1 MLPSSNIDW
10 QVALAILS
18 QTKEIILPS
27 TLEISLCMEVKR
39 GPCQRMLV
47 SSMDMQYE
55 NRLTTFYG
63 GPEGKTQPAI
73 TCSKVTIKAPE
84 QGVKYV

>member
-1 MLPSSNIDW
+1 
-10 QVALAILS
+10 
-18 QTKEIILPS
+18 
-27 TLEISLCMEVKR
+27 MEVKR

-73 TCSKVTIKAPE
+73 TCSKLTIKAPE